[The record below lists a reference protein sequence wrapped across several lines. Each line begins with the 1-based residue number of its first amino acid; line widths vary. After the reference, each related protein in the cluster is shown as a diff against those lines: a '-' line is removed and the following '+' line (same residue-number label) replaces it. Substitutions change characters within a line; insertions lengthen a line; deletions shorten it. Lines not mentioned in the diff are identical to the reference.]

1 MTSFRW
7 GILGTGAIA
16 TQFTEG
22 LAAAEHHVAAAVGSR
37 SQAGAERFA
46 ARHGIARAHDSYADL
61 AADAGLDAL
70 YVATPHNRH
79 LEDTLL
85 GLEAGTPVLCE
96 KPLALS
102 EAQGRRMVEAARNRG
117 VFLMEAMWTRF
128 SPVMCAL
135 RQMLAEGTL
144 GEPRQ
149 LFADFGFRT
158 DFDPAGRHF
167 DPALG
172 GGALLDVGVYCIALA
187 RMIFGADPEAL
198 TGLATLGETG
208 VDEQSII
215 SARYP
220 GGGLAMLSSAVRTET
235 PQEAV
240 LSCTEAL
247 VRIPN
252 FWHPDRM
259 FIDGQERRFEV
270 TGNGY
275 HYQALEV
282 AERVRAGDLE
292 SPLLPHDESLAI
304 LATMDNLRQEWGIRY
319 PCE

>member
-1 MTSFRW
+1 MTTFRW

-22 LAAAEHHVAAAVGSR
+22 LKVAEGHVAAAVGSR
-37 SQAGAERFA
+37 TQASADAFA
-46 ARHGIARAHDSYADL
+46 GRHGIERAFGTYADL
-61 AADAGLDAL
+61 AADDELDAV
-70 YVATPHNRH
+70 YVATPHSRH
-79 LEDTLL
+79 LEDSLL
-85 GLEAGTPVLCE
+85 CIGAGTPVLCE

-102 EAQGRRMVEAARNRG
+102 EAQGRRMVEAAREQG

-128 SPVMCAL
+128 NPVMGAL
-135 RQMLAEGTL
+135 RAMLAEGTL

-158 DFDPAGRHF
+158 EFDAAGRHF

-172 GGALLDVGVYCIALA
+172 GGALLDVGVYCIALG
-187 RMIFGADPEAL
+187 RMVFGADPEAL

-208 VDEQSII
+208 VDEQCVMSM
-215 SARYP
+215 RYP

-240 LSCTEAL
+240 LSCTGGR
-247 VRIPN
+247 VRIPS
-252 FWHPDRM
+252 FWCPDRLI
-259 FIDGQERRFEV
+259 IDDEEHLFDIA
-270 TGNGY
+270 GNGY

-282 AERVRAGDLE
+282 AERVRAGEVE
-292 SPLLPHDESLAI
+292 SPLLPHEESLAV
-304 LATMDNLRQEWGIRY
+304 LRTMDTLRGEWGVRY
-319 PCE
+319 PGE